1 MQNDIKKIVK
11 IFILCYNNKQNNK
24 QNERAQRRAGRGQ
37 AYEKFF

>member
-11 IFILCYNNKQNNK
+11 IFILCYNNK